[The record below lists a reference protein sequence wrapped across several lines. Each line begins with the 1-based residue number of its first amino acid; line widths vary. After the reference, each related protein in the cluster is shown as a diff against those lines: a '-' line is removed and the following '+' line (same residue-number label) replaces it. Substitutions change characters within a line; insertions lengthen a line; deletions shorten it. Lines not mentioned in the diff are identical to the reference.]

1 MNAKAKETNVLNNYR
16 NADPEGRFSLL
27 MDNFA
32 SFPRLI
38 CIEERKS
45 RYKLKAEREFLKSHT
60 RDELGVRVQ
69 TSHIGDPTADEA
81 VSEVSLQESF
91 VTGEVDRDL
100 FKGMEDAL
108 EYEMQI
114 RMISTM
120 RMDYE
125 LLVDERLIVCP
136 SANHVFAPIVFGH
149 FCRVGHKY
157 IVIQN
162 KLAHNVK
169 SEMIVDQIVGNLRIF
184 ALFAQVFVQLFVG
197 KFFVIEHR
205 AAAENMKFSGCLV
218 VAQRYTAI
226 GIEMVHIVE
235 IVVEAI
241 VNIIRSNN
249 HKRFTIK

>member
-38 CIEERKS
+38 CIEERKT

-69 TSHIGDPTADEA
+69 TSHIGDPTVDEA
-81 VSEVSLQESF
+81 VSEVSLQEAF
-91 VTGEVDRDL
+91 VTGEVNREL

-125 LLVDERLIVCP
+125 LLVDIIDCLDHDDSKI
-136 SANHVFAPIVFGH
+136 IKQYLLG
-149 FCRVGHKY
+149 GKY
-157 IVIQN
+157 IKEIALDEDRSYEAM
-162 KLAHNVK
+162 KK
-169 SEMIVDQIVGNLRIF
+169 RI
-184 ALFAQVFVQLFVG
+184 A
-197 KFFVIEHR
+197 R
-205 AAAENMKFSGCLV
+205 
-218 VAQRYTAI
+218 
-226 GIEMVHIVE
+226 
-235 IVVEAI
+235 
-241 VNIIRSNN
+241 IRSNIRDEILECLEIGC
-249 HKRFTIK
+249 KGV